1 MQGIARYCIERKERK
16 ETNPCSKRIL
26 TCSFSPL
33 VTAKWSRSASA
44 LISMWTPCTNDNALS
59 NQHRFCDIIYSYIC
73 IHGKNNNWTSI
84 CSLKASAEPSST
96 SSSHWII
103 IFKSLLLI
111 LDDVLWVC
119 STKRESNSTED
130 LFATSWTGEST
141 TFAVAMEGSTLP
153 KTN

>member
-33 VTAKWSRSASA
+33 VTAKWSRSTSA
-44 LISMWTPCTNDNALS
+44 LISMWTPCDNALF
-59 NQHRFCDIIYSYIC
+59 NQHRMCDIIYSYAC
-73 IHGKNNNWTSI
+73 IHGNSNYWTSS

-111 LDDVLWVC
+111 LDEVFWVC

-130 LFATSWTGEST
+130 LFAASWTGESA
-141 TFAVAMEGSTLP
+141 TFAVAREGSILP
-153 KTN
+153 KTI